1 MVERRY
7 CPVMTFLLGGRAS
20 PVGWSVQ
27 YLDAQVD
34 EVRAAV
40 EEARR
45 GTPITVFP
53 AKQYPDVLFDLPPFE
68 APWTRELL
76 LECGDWTAYLNNF
89 VNGGDSNAIGPAV
102 ARRMNIRCVVAEHT
116 PRYGPGHA
124 GTQLRVSG
132 PAGEPPMFYERA
144 LSAVATDG
152 RWQWYAS
159 GSPFPFEDL
168 NRYTARRI
176 RDRLDRELLVHYL
189 QELGI
194 DADRDTEYGLG
205 VIVQQDVA
213 WSRRTVSFE
222 AARAELDP
230 S

>member
-1 MVERRY
+1 
-7 CPVMTFLLGGRAS
+7 
-20 PVGWSVQ
+20 
-27 YLDAQVD
+27 VD

-40 EEARR
+40 EEVHR

-53 AKQYPDVLFDLPPFE
+53 AKRYPDVLFDLPPFE

-89 VNGGDSNAIGPAV
+89 VDGGDGSAIGPAV
-102 ARRMNIRCVVAEHT
+102 AHRMNIRCVVAEHT

-124 GTQLRVSG
+124 GTQLSVTG
-132 PAGEPPMFYERA
+132 PLGEPPLFYERT

-152 RWQWYAS
+152 RWAWYAS
-159 GSPFPFEDL
+159 GTPFPFEDL

-194 DADRDTEYGLG
+194 DADQDTSYGLG

-213 WSRRTVSFE
+213 WPRRTVSFE
-222 AARAELDP
+222 AMRVELDL

>member
-1 MVERRY
+1 
-7 CPVMTFLLGGRAS
+7 MTFLLGGRAS

-27 YLDAQVD
+27 YLDAGVD
-34 EVRAAV
+34 AVRAAV
-40 EEARR
+40 EEVRR

-53 AKQYPDVLFDLPPFE
+53 AKRYPDVLFDLPPFE

-89 VNGGDSNAIGPAV
+89 VNGGDGSAIGPEV
-102 ARRMNIRCVVAEHT
+102 ARRMKIRCVVAEHT

-124 GTQLRVSG
+124 GTQLSVTG
-132 PAGEPPMFYERA
+132 PLGEPPLFYERT
-144 LSAVATDG
+144 LSGVATDG
-152 RWQWYAS
+152 RWAWHAS
-159 GSPFPFEDL
+159 GTPFPFEDL

-194 DADRDTEYGLG
+194 DADQDTSYGFG

-213 WSRRTVSFE
+213 WPRRMVSFE
-222 AARAELDP
+222 AARAEL
-230 S
+230 SLS